1 MKKYTL
7 VVPLTIDGKEI
18 SEVLFDPILRTGA
31 VEEMEEFALL
41 DEYGNVTKNHI
52 KASRISLQNALD
64 WSEENTKKLA
74 LVDLMEMTLLIQKD
88 PNLQKISDKKKPMES
103 QKKTQILEKK
113 YQLEN

>member
-7 VVPLTIDGKEI
+7 EVPVVIDGKEI
-18 SEVLFDPILRTGA
+18 SEVQIDPILRTGA
-31 VEEMEEFALL
+31 VEAMEEMDLL

-52 KASRISLQNALD
+52 KASRISIQNALD

-88 PNLQKISDKKKPMES
+88 PNLQKISDKKKPTES
-103 QKKTQILEKK
+103 QKKTQIPEKK
-113 YQLEN
+113 SQLSN